1 MLATGGN
8 GSINIVWTDG
18 SVSFQRNDLTEG
30 TYSFTITDMNACSKS
45 GQLQTTWPISLTA
58 NLDSIYQPLCFGE
71 STGYL
76 AVLAQGG
83 TGALSYLWSNSDTGN
98 AIQNLDSGLYS
109 VTITDSNNCS
119 LDLSQAIVWPDQIAV
134 NFMVTNASCDV
145 SSDGSLIANGV
156 GGTGSLNYAWSTTD
170 TSMMI
175 DSLSIGV
182 YSLSI
187 TDSLG
192 CEVVDSATVSFLATS
207 PSLVPIDDQNICRGD
222 SVEIVLQTNASNALW
237 SNNATNLSE
246 TFINEGLYWVE
257 VEDSNCYAS
266 DTFSV
271 FVNELPMFDLGNDT
285 LICVDSLQV
294 GIELSGPLGMDAY
307 NWNTGEVNQQIVVY
321 QIGIYS
327 LVVIDSNGCEY
338 FDELMIDS
346 GTCVG
351 INDIA
356 RSINV
361 LVYPNPNR
369 GSFHLEVDGFEG
381 SLSYRF
387 IDSQGKLIQKGTL
400 NQQHQF
406 TFDALSKGLYQMIL
420 VTESGAV
427 VTKAVVVQ

>member
-1 MLATGGN
+1 M
-8 GSINIVWTDG
+8 
-18 SVSFQRNDLTEG
+18 
-30 TYSFTITDMNACSKS
+30 
-45 GQLQTTWPISLTA
+45 
-58 NLDSIYQPLCFGE
+58 
-71 STGYL
+71 
-76 AVLAQGG
+76 
-83 TGALSYLWSNSDTGN
+83 
-98 AIQNLDSGLYS
+98 YS